1 MTNRDKL
8 IESVRNINSYIKEM
22 EDKIYLLNKTKLN
35 IDQVLEEL
43 PPEEV
48 MNKYFEDKSTA
59 LMNKIKKIKKN
70 KTDTEEEKDEYTE
83 LFIMEKD

>member
-43 PPEEV
+43 PQR
-48 MNKYFEDKSTA
+48 K
-59 LMNKIKKIKKN
+59 
-70 KTDTEEEKDEYTE
+70 
-83 LFIMEKD
+83 

>member
-8 IESVRNINSYIKEM
+8 IESVRNINSYIKTM

-35 IDQVLEEL
+35 IEQVLEEL
-43 PPEEV
+43 PPEKV
-48 MNKYFEDKSTA
+48 MNKYFKDTSSP
-59 LMNKIKKIKKN
+59 LMNKLKKIKKN